1 MTRNLMRL
9 KEMKQKS
16 SILKSVFKGYR
27 WIFIFSVLI
36 LTITL
41 IPLSFYEK
49 RLSKT
54 KEPFF
59 DDVIPYKPDSDELK
73 KAGVF

>member
-41 IPLSFYEK
+41 ISFYEK

-59 DDVIPYKPDSDELK
+59 ADVIPYKPDSDELK

>member
-9 KEMKQKS
+9 KEIKPKS
-16 SILKSVFKGYR
+16 SILKSVFKRYR
-27 WIFIFSVLI
+27 WILIFSVLI
-36 LTITL
+36 LTIIL
-41 IPLSFYEK
+41 ISFYEK
-49 RLSKT
+49 RLSKA

-59 DDVIPYKPDSDELK
+59 ADVIPYKPDSDELQ